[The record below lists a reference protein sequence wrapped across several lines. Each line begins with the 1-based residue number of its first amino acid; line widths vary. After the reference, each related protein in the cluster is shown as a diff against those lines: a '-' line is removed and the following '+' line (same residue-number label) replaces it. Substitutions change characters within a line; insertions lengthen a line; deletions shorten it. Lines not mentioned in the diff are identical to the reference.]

1 MATVIIPT
9 PLRKFTNN
17 TSKLVVQ
24 ANTVSEIVQKLTV
37 DFPELKKHLLDANG
51 KIPSFINIFVDDDDI
66 RNLQQE
72 QTAVK
77 ENTIVSIVPAIAGGA
92 PSFQHYSV

>member
-1 MATVIIPT
+1 MATVFIPT

-17 TSKLVVQ
+17 TAKL
-24 ANTVSEIVQKLTV
+24 EIQGNSVFEVMNRLTQ
-37 DFPELKKHLLDANG
+37 DFPELKRHLINADG
-51 KIPSFINIFVDDDDI
+51 KVPSFINIFVDDDDI

-77 ENTIVSIVPAIAGGA
+77 EHTIISIVPAIAGGKED
-92 PSFQHYSV
+92 PRL

>member
-1 MATVIIPT
+1 MATVFIPT

-17 TSKLVVQ
+17 TAKL
-24 ANTVSEIVQKLTV
+24 EIQGNSVLEVMNRLTE
-37 DFPELKKHLLDANG
+37 DFPELKRHLINADG
-51 KIPSFINIFVDDDDI
+51 KVPSFINIFVDDDDI

-77 ENTIVSIVPAIAGGA
+77 EHTIISIVPAIAGGKED
-92 PSFQHYSV
+92 PIL

>member
-1 MATVIIPT
+1 MATVFIPT

-17 TSKLVVQ
+17 TAKLEVQ
-24 ANTVSEIVQKLTV
+24 GANVSEVVDKLTGN
-37 DFPELKKHLLDANG
+37 FPELKRHLINADG

-72 QTAVK
+72 QTVVK
-77 ENTIVSIVPAIAGGA
+77 DNTIISIVPAIAGGRE
-92 PSFQHYSV
+92 

>member
-1 MATVIIPT
+1 MATVFIPT

-17 TSKLVVQ
+17 AAKHEIQGKS
-24 ANTVSEIVQKLTV
+24 VSEIIDALTTS
-37 DFPELKKHLLDANG
+37 FPELKRHLVNADG

-66 RNLQQE
+66 RNLEQE

-77 ENTIVSIVPAIAGGA
+77 ENTVISIVPAIAGGTDH
-92 PSFQHYSV
+92 SSI

>member
-17 TSKLVVQ
+17 T
-24 ANTVSEIVQKLTV
+24 AKLTV
-37 DFPELKKHLLDANG
+37 QASTISDIVEKLITDFPDLKKHLLDANG
-51 KIPSFINIFVDDDDI
+51 KVPSFINIFVDDDDI

-72 QTAVK
+72 QTVVK
-77 ENTIVSIVPAIAGGA
+77 ESTTVSIVPAIAGGT
-92 PSFQHYSV
+92 SLH

>member
-17 TSKLVVQ
+17 SARLNIDAQTIAEMIS
-24 ANTVSEIVQKLTV
+24 SLTQQ
-37 DFPELKKHLLDANG
+37 FPDLKKHLLDANG
-51 KIPSFINIFVDDDDI
+51 KVPSFINIFVDDDDI

-72 QTAVK
+72 FTVVK
-77 ENTIVSIVPAIAGGA
+77 ENSTVSIVPAIAGGS
-92 PSFQHYSV
+92 PK

>member
-1 MATVIIPT
+1 MATVFIPT

-17 TSKLVVQ
+17 TAKLEM
-24 ANTVSEIVQKLTV
+24 AGNTVSDVVNALTTTYP
-37 DFPELKKHLLDANG
+37 DLKRHLINADG
-51 KIPSFINIFVDDDDI
+51 TTPSFINIFVDDDDI

-77 ENTIVSIVPAIAGGA
+77 DSTIVSIVPAIAGG
-92 PSFQHYSV
+92 SGE

>member
-17 TSKLVVQ
+17 AARLTVQ
-24 ANTVSEIVQKLTV
+24 ANSISEMIQGLTK
-37 DFPELKKHLLDANG
+37 DFPDLRKHLLDANG
-51 KIPSFINIFVDDDDI
+51 KVPSFINIFVDDDDI

-72 QTAVK
+72 QTVVK
-77 ENTIVSIVPAIAGGA
+77 ENTTVSIVPAIAGGA
-92 PSFQHYSV
+92 PSPIV

>member
-17 TSKLVVQ
+17 TSRITIGVRSVHEMMEKLS
-24 ANTVSEIVQKLTV
+24 AEYP
-37 DFPELKKHLLDANG
+37 DLKRHLLDANG

-66 RNLQQE
+66 RNLQH
-72 QTAVK
+72 
-77 ENTIVSIVPAIAGGA
+77 ENTPVHENSTVSIIPAIAGGA
-92 PSFQHYSV
+92 V

>member
-17 TSKLVVQ
+17 T
-24 ANTVSEIVQKLTV
+24 AKLTITAANIGEV
-37 DFPELKKHLLDANG
+37 VKELTLNFPDLKKHLLDEQG
-51 KIPSFINIFVDDDDI
+51 KIRSFINIFVGDDDI

-72 QTAVK
+72 QTAVRD
-77 ENTIVSIVPAIAGGA
+77 ETIISVVPAIAGGN
-92 PSFQHYSV
+92 FLQ